1 VETLF
6 SASPLQSK
14 GNSEDA
20 AGEPPDPISA
30 APVSTLAPPPAPIHR
45 KPINVEMSEQEPES
59 DDGTEGGE
67 KIKVADS
74 AALTVKPH
82 ETIMLHPRQSSSE
95 SSSAGSSSSL
105 SNDSDEKE
113 QHASADKPVTDAPS
127 ARRASAVSE
136 VSEGG
141 SSQSESDAYFVS
153 QEDPAAVDAELN
165 ASGAKLISGRILGS
179 LRFESSDRE
188 HRFLSEAGGSFCF
201 LLMEKELM
209 KTSVSNVLRC
219 AGDLARK
226 TFITTRCG
234 ARQIEAH
241 GSPSSQMG
249 TLEKVAKLE
258 EEKTALAKEL
268 ESEKSQHASAV

>member
-1 VETLF
+1 METLF

-14 GNSEDA
+14 GNSKDA
-20 AGEPPDPISA
+20 AGEPPEPISA

-59 DDGTEGGE
+59 DDETEGGG
-67 KIKVADS
+67 KIEVADS

-82 ETIMLHPRQSSSE
+82 ETVMLRPHQSSSK

-113 QHASADKPVTDAPS
+113 QHASADKPVTDAPC

-141 SSQSESDAYFVS
+141 GSQSESDAYFVS

-165 ASGAKLISGRILGS
+165 ASGAKLIGGRILGS

-188 HRFLSEAGGSFCF
+188 HRFLSEAGGCF
-201 LLMEKELM
+201 AF
-209 KTSVSNVLRC
+209 R
-219 AGDLARK
+219 
-226 TFITTRCG
+226 
-234 ARQIEAH
+234 
-241 GSPSSQMG
+241 
-249 TLEKVAKLE
+249 
-258 EEKTALAKEL
+258 
-268 ESEKSQHASAV
+268 